1 MQYLIIIIATLVIYL
16 LYVVINKKVTK
27 SFALKETDINTD
39 LKEFRESHAVA
50 GVILFGS
57 LNTKESIVQRYERMC
72 IIDPLKY
79 QNDPVLPQLIKDY
92 RNIIEGKV
100 LDPQGLNVPSETI
113 LDAHNPDYDLYYKNQ
128 ARVLKDKGY
137 HNQAQILFNE
147 KKRISQRAE
156 EEKVKAI
163 LFAQLVSEGIPALI
177 LAAAFSDEKLN
188 TYKANDWK
196 IFSKFINGYLETSDR
211 ETVTRFV
218 QLFDDKKIILNQ
230 NKFDT
235 FAIFNKY
242 QVPETIIVEII
253 NDKITVYQALRMIDL
268 TQNIEYTWK
277 EAMNKVLNDDAE
289 KERADT
295 LRASYGYKE

>member
-39 LKEFRESHAVA
+39 LKKFRESHAAA

-72 IIDPLKY
+72 IIDPLRY

-113 LDAHNPDYDLYYKNQ
+113 LGNHNSDYDLYYANQ
-128 ARVLKDKGY
+128 ARALNNGSHDK
-137 HNQAQILFNE
+137 AQVFLDE
-147 KKRISQRAE
+147 RARVSRRAE
-156 EEKVKAI
+156 EEDAKTI
-163 LFAQLVSEGIPALI
+163 LFAQLVSENIPALI
-177 LAAAFSDEKLN
+177 LSAAFSDEKLN
-188 TYKANDWK
+188 TYEANDWK